1 MDAMAVS
8 VSRSGNYRLGSAS
21 GQVLFPDREISFCGE
36 IGLAVR
42 SHILALWRDYG
53 AVRKKLRHNRA
64 TRLPNRANTAMSSVT
79 DLLNTIRAS
88 GNGVSLAELLTRY
101 PGIPRRTAQRQIAA
115 LIDSGHVV
123 ALGEGRA
130 RRYFAAGAESGPAP
144 RLASVDSFPPFIP
157 LSADSQDILAYIDQP
172 PEARKPVGYQR
183 DFLDAYRPNET
194 WYLSESLRRQLY
206 RMGKTTDVEAPAGTY
221 SRAILNR
228 LLIDLSWASSHL
240 EGNTYSRLD
249 TRELIEH
256 GKAARGKAAIETQM
270 ILNHKTAIEMLVENI
285 DSAEFNRYTLMN
297 LHSALA
303 ENLLPNPADE
313 GRIRQHAVDIGKS
326 VYRPLSTPQQIEEAL
341 DALLLKASL
350 IRDPFE
356 QSFFMM
362 VHLPYLQP
370 FADINK
376 RSSRLAA
383 NLPLFRANLCPLT
396 FLDVPEQAYSRATL
410 GVYEMTRVELLRDLY
425 VWAYERSTQEYLAI
439 KQDLAEPD
447 PLRLAW
453 RDFIKQTLREVVTH
467 PELDPLSC
475 IQRAVAE
482 RVPAEARPD
491 VQALIV
497 EELRRLH
504 EGVLARYG
512 LRLSEYAAWK
522 ARQGRAAPSSSMGHG
537 IH

>member
-1 MDAMAVS
+1 MD
-8 VSRSGNYRLGSAS
+8 
-21 GQVLFPDREISFCGE
+21 QVLSLGREDFYRHVAQ
-36 IGLAVR
+36 L
-42 SHILALWRDYG
+42 L
-53 AVRKKLRHNRA
+53 KLRHNCARGTSNGA
-64 TRLPNRANTAMSSVT
+64 STAMSTTS
-79 DLLNTIRAS
+79 DLLNSIRTS
-88 GNGVSLAELLTRY
+88 ENGLTLAELLAAHADVA
-101 PGIPRRTAQRQIAA
+101 RRTAQRVIAK
-115 LIDSGHVV
+115 LIDSGQV
-123 ALGEGRA
+123 AAQGEGRA
-130 RRYFAAGAESGPAP
+130 RRYFRAEAQPSSTV
-144 RLASVDSFPPFIP
+144 LASSVDSFPSFIP

-183 DFLDAYRPNET
+183 DFLDAYHPNET
-194 WYLSESLRRQLY
+194 WYLSESLRRQLHK
-206 RMGKTTDVEAPAGTY
+206 MGRTADVNKAAGTY
-221 SRAILNR
+221 SRAMLNR

-256 GKAARGKAAIETQM
+256 GKAARGKATIETQM
-270 ILNHKTAIEMLVENI
+270 ILNHKTAIELLVENI
-285 DSAEFNRYTLMN
+285 DSAKFNRYTLMN

-326 VYRPLSTPQQIEEAL
+326 IYRPLSTPQQIE
-341 DALLLKASL
+341 DALELLLGKANQ
-350 IRDPFE
+350 IEDPFE
-356 QSFFMM
+356 QSFFIM

-376 RSSRLAA
+376 RTSRLAA

-425 VWAYERSTQEYLAI
+425 IWAYERSTQEYLAI
-439 KQDLAEPD
+439 KQDLSEPD

-453 RDFIKQTLREVVTH
+453 RDFIKQTIREVITH
-467 PELDPLSC
+467 PELEPLSR

-482 RVPAEARPD
+482 QIPEEE
-491 VQALIV
+491 QAGVHALTI

-512 LRLSEYAAWK
+512 LRPSEYTAWK
-522 ARQGRAAPSSSMGHG
+522 AVHRH
-537 IH
+537 

>member
-1 MDAMAVS
+1 
-8 VSRSGNYRLGSAS
+8 
-21 GQVLFPDREISFCGE
+21 
-36 IGLAVR
+36 
-42 SHILALWRDYG
+42 
-53 AVRKKLRHNRA
+53 
-64 TRLPNRANTAMSSVT
+64 MSST
-79 DLLNTIRAS
+79 NDLLNSIQAS
-88 GNGVSLAELLTRY
+88 VSGLTLAELLTQH
-101 PGIPRRTAQRQIAA
+101 PGIARRTAQRLIAK
-115 LIDSGHVV
+115 LIENGEVT
-123 ALGEGRA
+123 AMGEGRA
-130 RRYFAAGAESGPAP
+130 RRYFRAGFKVAVEALPSIG
-144 RLASVDSFPPFIP
+144 DSFSGFIP
-157 LSADSQDILAYIDQP
+157 LSADSQDILAYVDQTLG
-172 PEARKPVGYQR
+172 ARKPVGYQR
-183 DFLDAYRPNET
+183 SFLDTYRPNET
-194 WYLSESLRRQLY
+194 YYLSGSLRRQLHK
-206 RMGKTTDVEAPAGTY
+206 MGKTADVDEPAGTY

-256 GKAARGKAAIETQM
+256 GRAARGKAALETQM
-270 ILNHKTAIEMLVENI
+270 ILNHKTAIELLVENI
-285 DSAEFNRYTLMN
+285 SSAGFNRYTLMN

-326 VYRPLSTPQQIEEAL
+326 VYRPLSTPQQIE
-341 DALLLKASL
+341 DALEAVLDKASQ
-350 IRDPFE
+350 IADPFE

-376 RSSRLAA
+376 RTSRLAA

-447 PLRLAW
+447 PLRLLW
-453 RDFIKQTLREVVTH
+453 RDLIKQTIREVITH
-467 PELDPLSC
+467 PEFDPLSC
-475 IQRAVAE
+475 VRQSVAE
-482 RVPAEARPD
+482 RVPEPEQPS
-491 VQALIV
+491 VTSVII

-512 LRLSEYAAWK
+512 LRPSEYMAWK
-522 ARQGRAAPSSSMGHG
+522 AVHGNGRQ
-537 IH
+537 

>member
-1 MDAMAVS
+1 MVVAQFV
-8 VSRSGNYRLGSAS
+8 
-21 GQVLFPDREISFCGE
+21 
-36 IGLAVR
+36 
-42 SHILALWRDYG
+42 
-53 AVRKKLRHNRA
+53 KLRHN
-64 TRLPNRANTAMSSVT
+64 AMASTT
-79 DLLNTIRAS
+79 DLLNSIRAS
-88 GNGVSLAELLTRY
+88 GNGRTLAELLTAH
-101 PGIPRRTAQRQIAA
+101 PAIARRTAQRLIAK
-115 LIDSGHVV
+115 LIDSGQV
-123 ALGEGRA
+123 AATGEGRA
-130 RRYFAAGAESGPAP
+130 RRYFGAVAQAGSVARVAGAD
-144 RLASVDSFPPFIP
+144 RFPTFIP
-157 LSADSQDILAYIDQP
+157 LSADSKDILAYIDQP
-172 PEARKPVGYQR
+172 AAARKPVGYQR
-183 DFLDAYRPNET
+183 DFLDTYRPNAT
-194 WYLSESLRRQLY
+194 WYLSESLRRQLHK
-206 RMGKTTDVEAPAGTY
+206 MGRTTDGDEPAGTY

-270 ILNHKTAIEMLVENI
+270 ILNHKTAIELLVENI
-285 DSAEFNRYTLMN
+285 EVAEFNRYTLMN

-326 VYRPLSTPQQIEEAL
+326 VYRPLSTPQQIEDAL
-341 DALLLKASL
+341 DVLLCKANQ
-350 IRDPFE
+350 IEDPFE

-376 RSSRLAA
+376 RTSRLAA

-410 GVYEMTRVELLRDLY
+410 GVYEMPRVELLRDLY

-453 RDFIKQTLREVVTH
+453 RDFIKQTIRELVTQ
-467 PELDPLSC
+467 PELEPLVH
-475 IQRAVAE
+475 IQRAVAKP
-482 RVPAEARPD
+482 VPEGAQAG
-491 VQALIV
+491 VQALMV

-512 LRLSEYAAWK
+512 LRPSDYTAWK
-522 ARQGRAAPSSSMGHG
+522 VVHGH
-537 IH
+537 

>member
-1 MDAMAVS
+1 M
-8 VSRSGNYRLGSAS
+8 
-21 GQVLFPDREISFCGE
+21 PIS
-36 IGLAVR
+36 
-42 SHILALWRDYG
+42 LAL
-53 AVRKKLRHNRA
+53 LE
-64 TRLPNRANTAMSSVT
+64 S
-79 DLLNTIRAS
+79 IRNAS
-88 GNGVSLAELLTRY
+88 TGLTLSELLAQH
-101 PGIPRRTAQRQIAA
+101 PDVARRSAQRWISKWVDGGQIAA
-115 LIDSGHVV
+115 S
-123 ALGEGRA
+123 GEGPA
-130 RRYFAAGAESGPAP
+130 RRYFAAKTTEVAATAP
-144 RLASVDSFPPFIP
+144 VRDRFPGYIP
-157 LSADSQDILAYIDQP
+157 LSADSRDIVAYIDQP

-183 DFLDAYRPNET
+183 DFLDAYQPNVT
-194 WYLSESLRRQLY
+194 RYLSEPLRRQLHK
-206 RMGKTTDVEAPAGTY
+206 MGTTAQADAPAGTY

-256 GKAARGKAAIETQM
+256 GKAAQGKAAIETQM
-270 ILNHKTAIEMLVENI
+270 ILNHKTAIELLVENI
-285 DSAEFNRYTLMN
+285 GTAGFDRYTLMN
-297 LHSALA
+297 LHSALS

-326 VYRPLSTPQQIEEAL
+326 VYRPLSASQQIDEAL
-341 DALLLKASL
+341 NVLLDKVNRIA
-350 IRDPFE
+350 DPFE

-370 FADINK
+370 FADVNK
-376 RSSRLAA
+376 RTSRLVA

-396 FLDVPEQAYSRATL
+396 FLDVPEQAYSRAVIGT
-410 GVYEMTRVELLRDLY
+410 YEMTRVELLRDLY

-453 RDFIKQTLREVVTH
+453 RDVIKQTIREVVLQPNQDALSAIRQVVTAKV
-467 PELDPLSC
+467 PEADRDS
-475 IQRAVAE
+475 
-482 RVPAEARPD
+482 

-512 LRLSEYAAWK
+512 LRPSELAAWK
-522 ARQGRAAPSSSMGHG
+522 ASQATGLPD
-537 IH
+537 

>member
-1 MDAMAVS
+1 M
-8 VSRSGNYRLGSAS
+8 RQLK
-21 GQVLFPDREISFCGE
+21 L
-36 IGLAVR
+36 
-42 SHILALWRDYG
+42 
-53 AVRKKLRHNRA
+53 KLRQ
-64 TRLPNRANTAMSSVT
+64 TILSSTV
-79 DLLNTIRAS
+79 DLLNSIRAHKT
-88 GNGVSLAELLTRY
+88 GLTLAELLSQR
-101 PGIPRRTAQRQIAA
+101 PDLARRTAQRLIAK
-115 LIDSGHVV
+115 LIESGKLEAV
-123 ALGEGRA
+123 GQGRA
-130 RRYFAAGAESGPAP
+130 RRYF
-144 RLASVDSFPPFIP
+144 SVDNSPDKVTSTTQADVFPSFIP
-157 LSADSQDILAYIDQP
+157 LSADSQDILRYINQP
-172 PEARKPVGYQR
+172 LQARKPVGYQLE
-183 DFLDAYRPNET
+183 FLEAYRPNKT
-194 WYLSESLRRQLY
+194 CYLSEPLRRQLHK
-206 RMGKTTDVEAPAGTY
+206 MGKTTDVDAPAGTF

-270 ILNHKTAIEMLVENI
+270 ILNHRTAIELLVANI

-313 GRIRQHAVDIGKS
+313 GRIRRHAVDIGKS
-326 VYRPLSTPQQIEEAL
+326 VYRPLSAPQQIE
-341 DALLLKASL
+341 DALTSLLSKATD

-370 FADINK
+370 FADVNK
-376 RSSRLAA
+376 RTSRLAA

-396 FLDVPEQAYSRATL
+396 FLDVPEQAYSSATL
-410 GVYEMTRVELLRDLY
+410 GVYEMARVELLRDLY
-425 VWAYERSTQEYLAI
+425 LWAYERSTQEYQAI

-453 RDFIKQTLREVVTH
+453 REFIKQAIREVVMH
-467 PELDPLSC
+467 PEIDPLSI
-475 IQRAVAE
+475 IQKSVAKQIPQHE
-482 RVPAEARPD
+482 QMD
-491 VQALIV
+491 VKALLV

-512 LRLSEYAAWK
+512 LRPSEFAAWV
-522 ARQGRAAPSSSMGHG
+522 ARH
-537 IH
+537 